1 MLAFWTLFLK
11 FIQELFN
18 EKAAVAIYVIKPR
31 QTEFLIL
38 AFYYMTQSILRCV
51 PQTKLLWSGKIMLT

>member
-11 FIQELFN
+11 FIQELFD
-18 EKAAVAIYVIKPR
+18 EKTAVAIYVIKPR

-38 AFYYMTQSILRCV
+38 AFYYMTQSIFRCV
-51 PQTKLLWSGKIMLT
+51 PQTKLL